1 MKIVNFAKNFLEDY
15 DESFFIQI
23 KKVVDVTKKRFIVIT
38 LSLHEQNPYVD
49 FPRVDRYLFPNDKLD
64 TDFGP
69 SMEMKGLCPEKIS
82 EAFVLCELKWKWNLG
97 SMDVCWFVC
106 DIGFMYN
113 IVIKQVTNQNSFNNV
128 YHEWENICK

>member
-1 MKIVNFAKNFLEDY
+1 MYSKQFLNVVKNALKKTLSWIEILHQSIISILMKIVNFAKKVLEDD

-82 EAFVLCELKWKWNLG
+82 EAFVPCELK
-97 SMDVCWFVC
+97 
-106 DIGFMYN
+106 
-113 IVIKQVTNQNSFNNV
+113 
-128 YHEWENICK
+128 

>member
-1 MKIVNFAKNFLEDY
+1 MKIVNFAKKILEDY

-82 EAFVLCELKWKWNLG
+82 EAFVLCELK
-97 SMDVCWFVC
+97 
-106 DIGFMYN
+106 
-113 IVIKQVTNQNSFNNV
+113 
-128 YHEWENICK
+128 